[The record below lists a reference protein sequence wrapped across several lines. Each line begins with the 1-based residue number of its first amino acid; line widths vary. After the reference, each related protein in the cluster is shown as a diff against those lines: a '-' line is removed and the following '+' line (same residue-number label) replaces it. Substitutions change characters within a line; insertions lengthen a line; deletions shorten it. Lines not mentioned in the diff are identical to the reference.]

1 MRPVNPRTPP
11 LSTFTPDRAAAAGG
25 TGWLADR
32 RSAAARLLPVT
43 LPETDEEVW
52 RYSRVDELD
61 LDDFEPIDVA
71 RDPAP
76 ASGSVLPDAVQV
88 VLDAVSARSGAI
100 VTVNGA
106 VVSIELDDAVAGQ
119 GVRLGR
125 ASEVDGS
132 DALVDAVA
140 GDPSD
145 AFGILNRAF
154 GADPLVL
161 HVPRGQVLA
170 DPVVIVH
177 WLDGGADEK
186 AVFPHLV
193 VRADENSEVRVLEW
207 FGSEDI
213 SALVLPVVELD
224 ADRAAR
230 LRYLAVQDLG
240 QRVWQIGTQ
249 TSQAGPDAFVA
260 TSQAALGGDY
270 SRTRSDCRLVGRG
283 ATGNLNAISFGEGTQ
298 MLDFRTFQDHAA
310 PDTTSNLL
318 FKGAVGG
325 SSRSVYTGLIKVR
338 KDARGT
344 NAFQTNRNVK
354 LSEQAWA
361 ESVPNLEIENN
372 DVRCSHASTVGPV
385 DEDQRFYLESRGVPT
400 LVAERLIVAGF
411 FAEVLDQFPVPAVV
425 PLLQERIE
433 ARLDRDPTVG
443 AAADGGSG
451 VELDGGQG

>member
-1 MRPVNPRTPP
+1 MRLRPVNPRKPT
-11 LSTFTPDRAAAAGG
+11 LSTFTSDRAAAVGG

-32 RSAAARLLPVT
+32 RSAAAALLPVT

-61 LDDFEPIDVA
+61 LDDYEPIATDDATDGGAV
-71 RDPAP
+71 PAGVR
-76 ASGSVLPDAVQV
+76 S
-88 VLDAVSARSGAI
+88 VLDAIVERSGTV
-100 VTVNGA
+100 VTRNGA
-106 VVSIELDDAVAGQ
+106 IVSIELDPEVAAK

-125 ASEVDGS
+125 ASELDGS
-132 DALVDAVA
+132 EALLDDVA

-145 AFGILNRAF
+145 AFAILNRAF
-154 GADPLVL
+154 ASDAVVL
-161 HVPRGQVLA
+161 HVPRGQVVA
-170 DPVVIVH
+170 APVVVVH
-177 WLDGGADEK
+177 WFDDPADQR

-193 VRADENSEVRVLEW
+193 VRAEENSEVRVLEW
-207 FGSEDI
+207 FGSDDVATLI
-213 SALVLPVVELD
+213 VPVIELD
-224 ADRAAR
+224 AARAAR

-240 QRVWQIGTQ
+240 PRVWQIARQ
-249 TSQAGPDAFVA
+249 MSRADADA
-260 TSQAALGGDY
+260 TITASQAALGGDY
-270 SRTRSDCRLVGRG
+270 SRTRSDCSLVGRG
-283 ATGNLNAISFGEGTQ
+283 ATGNLSAIYFGEGTQ

-338 KDARGT
+338 KEGRGT
-344 NAFQTNRNVK
+344 NAFQTNRNIK
-354 LSEQAWA
+354 LSDQAWA

-411 FAEVLDQFPVPAVV
+411 FAEVLDQFPVLDVV

-433 ARLDRDPTVG
+433 ARLDRDPMVG
-443 AAADGGSG
+443 ADA
-451 VELDGGQG
+451 VDGGQA